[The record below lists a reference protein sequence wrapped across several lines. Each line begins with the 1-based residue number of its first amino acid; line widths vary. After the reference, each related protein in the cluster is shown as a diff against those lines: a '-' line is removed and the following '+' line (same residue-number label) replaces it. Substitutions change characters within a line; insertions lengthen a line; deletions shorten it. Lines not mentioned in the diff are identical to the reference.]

1 MNLSEDED
9 MDDRPLLLDT
19 AAAGIQQEEAS
30 SNNDHGVSNNAQ
42 WSPLRVILMG
52 QVVSLLLCGT
62 AVFSEYLAQQQF
74 NAPTTQ
80 SFLNYA
86 LIVSKVMLEKKN
98 TCAQVLR
105 RMFGN
110 VIHTQPAQCRYML
123 AFASQHKPPT
133 CCHQLKNHC

>member
-1 MNLSEDED
+1 MSLSEDED

-86 LIVSKVMLEKKN
+86 LIVSKVMLKKKTPVHKSCVACLVTPYTRN
-98 TCAQVLR
+98 LHNAGICWRLPVST
-105 RMFGN
+105 N
-110 VIHTQPAQCRYML
+110 HQPAVI
-123 AFASQHKPPT
+123 
-133 CCHQLKNHC
+133 N